1 MIEDPEATAR
11 QWTETVVRQRL
22 AQDANRAV
30 NELERAAGRAAA
42 LLDDP
47 CMALEL
53 AGCAP
58 GCCRPA
64 WPPGPWPSAATD
76 KEAPMYETTRPPAGH
91 RVQGPGEPGPGLRPG
106 DAGPAPGWF
115 PDGPPAGASSAPAG
129 CGAGAFWDA
138 AQTWPPSPRPPG
150 PAWPP

>member
-47 CMALEL
+47 RMALPEL
-53 AGCAP
+53 AGMRARLLSAC
-58 GCCRPA
+58 
-64 WPPGPWPSAATD
+64 SAA
-76 KEAPMYETTRPPAGH
+76 
-91 RVQGPGEPGPGLRPG
+91 
-106 DAGPAPGWF
+106 
-115 PDGPPAGASSAPAG
+115 GAVAIG
-129 CGAGAFWDA
+129 RD
-138 AQTWPPSPRPPG
+138 
-150 PAWPP
+150 